1 MRCSLSKGERFL
13 LVLLLPFFATPA
25 LKRYSL
31 SLSRSLSLSNQRD
44 CGSSV
49 CATTVSSPMKT
60 RWDDRHFFD
69 DTKANSFLLLVFIY
83 IKWERIFKL
92 FSNVESEIEGN
103 FLFFLSLL
111 SFFKQNSAQK
121 LRSET
126 AETSSTLVSYPG
138 WRNID

>member
-31 SLSRSLSLSNQRD
+31 SLSRSLSLANQRD

-83 IKWERIFKL
+83 ISGRGYSSFSQTSKVKSKVIFFSFYRCYL
-92 FSNVESEIEGN
+92 FLNKI
-103 FLFFLSLL
+103 LL
-111 SFFKQNSAQK
+111 KNCDLKSRRRQGTVIS
-121 LRSET
+121 R
-126 AETSSTLVSYPG
+126 PG